1 LNERAAIFADTPYS
15 MRSRGTLEPLLGY
28 ALRTSG
34 KRLRSRVLVAAE
46 KAGRGG
52 RGLPDER
59 VDTAARAIEL
69 THLAT
74 LAHDDVTD
82 GGRLRRGELSLPA
95 SFGATQAAAAGGLLF
110 GEALELFACCGVEA
124 MIVATSTAS
133 RICEGQ
139 MHELRSLYDV
149 HRSVDQYLDAI
160 NGKSAALFR
169 TAALLGGMLAGS
181 ADRALNALGCYGEYL
196 GIAHQIIDDV
206 LDLVASPR
214 QTGKLQGSDLH
225 NGNYT
230 LPVIYALQ
238 ERPALVERL
247 QEGTAVEMA
256 VAEVLETRGLERAAQ
271 EGRDWINKAKEA
283 VKTISEHWD
292 LLDIADEQAAAL
304 EAAS

>member
-1 LNERAAIFADTPYS
+1 LNERAATFADSPYS
-15 MRSRGTLEPLLGY
+15 MRSRDVLEPLLGY

-110 GEALELFACCGVEA
+110 GEALELFTCCGVEA
-124 MIVATSTAS
+124 MNLATSTAG

-149 HRSVDQYLDAI
+149 QRSADQYLEAI
-160 NGKSAALFR
+160 TGKSAALFR
-169 TAALLGGMLAGS
+169 AAALLGGMFGGS
-181 ADRALNALGCYGEYL
+181 VQPALDALGRYGECVGVGY
-196 GIAHQIIDDV
+196 QIIDDAF
-206 LDLVASPR
+206 DLIASSR
-214 QTGKLQGSDLH
+214 QTGKLQGGDLR

-238 ERPALVERL
+238 ERPALAKRL
-247 QEGTAVEMA
+247 QQGTAVEMA

-283 VKTISEHWD
+283 VKTISEHRD
-292 LLDIADEQAAAL
+292 LLDIADEQVAAL
-304 EAAS
+304 EAVL